1 MAKPKRKY
9 VCQQCGTVT
18 SRWAGQCGD
27 CGDWNTIVEEAPAT
41 VFAQVHD
48 LSGGGRR
55 LGLDRLDR
63 AAAVPD
69 RRSSGIA
76 ELDRALGGGFVRGSA
91 ILIGGDPGI
100 GKSTLL
106 LQAAARVAEA
116 EGAGSVAYIS
126 GEEAADQIRLRAQ
139 RLGLGQAPVEL
150 ASATSVRDILTT
162 LSAADG
168 LKLLVIDSIQTMHSD
183 LIEGAPGTVSQV
195 RASASE
201 LIRFAKERDTA
212 LVLVGHVTKDGS
224 IAGPRVLEHMVDTVL
239 QFEGE
244 RSHQYRILRTVK
256 NRFGGTDEI
265 GVFAMEAGGLT
276 EVANPSSLFLTDRP
290 EDVTGAAVFPALEGT
305 RPVLVEIQAL
315 TVRVASGATPRRSV
329 VGWDGG
335 RLSMPAY
342 VAARRRKVP
351 LVVHEGNALPGLAN
365 RFGARV
371 TRHVATSFP
380 DTALRHGEYVGL
392 PIRRLISDLDRDAVR
407 AEARTTFGLD
417 PERATVLVTG
427 GSQGA
432 RRLNATVAGA
442 QRALAD
448 AGVQVLHVKGHAG
461 DVAVAPQPGDPAYV
475 VLPYVD
481 RMDLAYAA
489 ADAMVCRCGS
499 NTVTE
504 VSSQGIPAVY
514 VPLPIGNGEQ
524 ALNAKAVVGA
534 GGGLLVDD
542 SELTAAWVG
551 RYLPDLVNDKARLQ
565 RMGAA
570 ARGLMRSDAD
580 ERLARMII
588 GVAGAGR

>member
-1 MAKPKRKY
+1 MAKPRRTY
-9 VCQQCGTVT
+9 VCQQCGTAGA
-18 SRWAGQCGD
+18 RWAGQCGD
-27 CGDWNTIVEEAPAT
+27 CGEWNTIVEEAPAT

-69 RRSSGIA
+69 RRASGIA

-106 LQAAARVAEA
+106 LQAAAKMAVA

-139 RLGLGQAPVEL
+139 RLGLGEAPVAL
-150 ASATSVRDILTT
+150 AAATSVRDILTT
-162 LSAADG
+162 LADAQG
-168 LKLLVIDSIQTMHSD
+168 LRLLVIDSIQTMHSD

-195 RASASE
+195 RASAGE

-265 GVFAMEAGGLT
+265 GVFAMEAGGLA

-290 EDVTGAAVFPALEGT
+290 DDVTGAAVFPALEGT

-335 RLSMPAY
+335 RLSMLLAVLEARCGVRFSGSEVYLNVAGGYRISEPAADLA
-342 VAARRRKVP
+342 VAAALLSAHAERP
-351 LVVHEGNALPGLAN
+351 LPSNRVVFGEVALSGEVRPVAHAGLRLREASKLG
-365 RFGARV
+365 FASAVGPVLSDGAPARL
-371 TRHVATSFP
+371 RDGPDYAGYRSLRSF
-380 DTALRHGEYVGL
+380 A
-392 PIRRLISDLDRDAVR
+392 DAV
-407 AEARTTFGLD
+407 L
-417 PERATVLVTG
+417 
-427 GSQGA
+427 S
-432 RRLNATVAGA
+432 
-442 QRALAD
+442 
-448 AGVQVLHVKGHAG
+448 
-461 DVAVAPQPGDPAYV
+461 
-475 VLPYVD
+475 
-481 RMDLAYAA
+481 
-489 ADAMVCRCGS
+489 
-499 NTVTE
+499 
-504 VSSQGIPAVY
+504 
-514 VPLPIGNGEQ
+514 
-524 ALNAKAVVGA
+524 
-534 GGGLLVDD
+534 
-542 SELTAAWVG
+542 
-551 RYLPDLVNDKARLQ
+551 
-565 RMGAA
+565 
-570 ARGLMRSDAD
+570 RG
-580 ERLARMII
+580 
-588 GVAGAGR
+588 